1 MTPHRSSRSIRLLRR
16 LALAAAALGLLAMP
30 ASTLAQ
36 SNLDPEE
43 FTAFAINMGIRTSGT
58 TASVIMTVNR
68 WSAEAEKNELF
79 GVLKKDGPEAFLR
92 ALQDAKRVGSLR
104 TPSTVG
110 YELRLAFQE
119 PGKDGGRRV
128 LLITDRPVGFGEATN
143 RGVSLEYPFTV
154 IDMQLKPDGTGEGT
168 MSIAARIIPA
178 GKTVLVENYDTQ
190 PVRLNRI
197 ESRTLTKK

>member
-1 MTPHRSSRSIRLLRR
+1 MTPHRSSRSIPLLRR